1 MSNSQVTTLD
11 SAPAQEAPSPKRGS
25 AKVAGA
31 NHDVALSGKKAIVSI
46 HPTDGEGGADAVF
59 VSLNGYAYQIPRGEP
74 QEIPVEVLE
83 ILKNA
88 QTTTYRV
95 DPRTSEV
102 AERTVPRYAY
112 TVH

>member
-1 MSNSQVTTLD
+1 MSNSQVTTID
-11 SAPAQEAPSPKRGS
+11 TSPGPEAARPRRES

-31 NHDVALSGKKAIVSI
+31 NHDVALSGKKAIVTI
-46 HPTDGEGGADAVF
+46 HPVEGDGGADAVF

-74 QEIPVEVLE
+74 QEVPAEVLE

-88 QTTTYRV
+88 QTTTYSV
-95 DPRTSEV
+95 DTKTGDV
-102 AERTVPRYAY
+102 KERTVPRYAY

>member
-1 MSNSQVTTLD
+1 MGSSQVTTLD
-11 SAPAQEAPSPKRGS
+11 SGPAQEASRPKRES
-25 AKVAGA
+25 AKVVGA
-31 NHDVALSGKKAIVSI
+31 NHDVALSGKKSIVTI
-46 HPTDGEGGADAVF
+46 HPTDGEGGTDAVF

-74 QEIPVEVLE
+74 QEIPSEVLG

-95 DPRTSEV
+95 DPRTSDV
-102 AERTVPRYAY
+102 TERTVPRYAY